1 MLVVNGTVLHSCL
14 TLHVRRTASCD
25 VSCKGSRCSQAMLAV
40 GLLQLRP
47 WKPRFVGFLGT
58 VASLIN
64 CEPSRPFPW
73 SESPA

>member
-1 MLVVNGTVLHSCL
+1 MNT
-14 TLHVRRTASCD
+14 T
-25 VSCKGSRCSQAMLAV
+25 RCAQAMLAV

-64 CEPSRPFPW
+64 CVPSPLPPAQDHLLSFDSFCAGHALLHRFPDRGLL
-73 SESPA
+73 